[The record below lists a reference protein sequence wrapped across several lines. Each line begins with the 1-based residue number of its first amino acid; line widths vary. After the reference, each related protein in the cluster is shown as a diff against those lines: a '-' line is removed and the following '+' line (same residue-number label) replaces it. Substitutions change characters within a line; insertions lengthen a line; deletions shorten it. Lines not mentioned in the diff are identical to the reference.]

1 MCNEVEVCNEHS
13 IDQFR
18 NEIANSNIYN
28 KLDHTSNP
36 NANSNKNYELAY
48 CNINP
53 YGPKN

>member
-1 MCNEVEVCNEHS
+1 MYNEVEVCNEHS

-28 KLDHTSNP
+28 KLDHTCNP
-36 NANSNKNYELAY
+36 NANPNKNYELAY